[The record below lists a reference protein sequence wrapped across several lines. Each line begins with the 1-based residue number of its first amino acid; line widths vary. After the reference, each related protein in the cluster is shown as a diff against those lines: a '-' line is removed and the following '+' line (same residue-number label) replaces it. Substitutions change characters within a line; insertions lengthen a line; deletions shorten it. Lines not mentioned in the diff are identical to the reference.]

1 LTLKRNYPIYA
12 NKKKLQIWPIIH
24 FCRAAG
30 IIGLGRLYL
39 GFRTS
44 VTIQLD
50 PLDSMIDDDL
60 ISDPPAIQVHWHPGI
75 RVDTLRSSLM
85 TRMVSLIF
93 WDASSWTRIACG

>member
-1 LTLKRNYPIYA
+1 M
-12 NKKKLQIWPIIH
+12 PIIH

-44 VTIQLD
+44 VTFQLD

-60 ISDPPAIQVHWHPGI
+60 ISDPPAIHCI
-75 RVDTLRSSLM
+75 RGSESIR
-85 TRMVSLIF
+85 
-93 WDASSWTRIACG
+93 